1 MTDERTLNDAEIV
14 AEWAERIRQQMG
26 RYLDFDDP
34 VTGAVIVNNFDW
46 TSGLSTI
53 EFLRDV
59 GKHFS
64 VNRMLDREAVA
75 ARLAGPGISY
85 TEFSYQ
91 LLQSYDYL
99 ELFGRRGC
107 TLQTGGSDQWGNITA
122 GVDLI
127 RRVTGERVHALTTKL
142 FTKSDGTKFGKTEEG
157 TVWLD
162 PQIMSPYAFYQ
173 FWINADDGDVPGLLR
188 MFTFLSR
195 EEIGEIEKEIGERP
209 ALRAGQRRLAREL
222 TSLVHDEVQTRR
234 VEAASEALFGK
245 GELSDLDAATLDA
258 ALAEVPH
265 VKVSAEG
272 DLPTIVDLLVAAEL
286 SPSKSAARRAVS
298 EGGAYV
304 NNQRI
309 DDPDRAISAEDL
321 VHGRWA
327 VLRRGKRS
335 LAGVEVV

>member
-1 MTDERTLNDAEIV
+1 
-14 AEWAERIRQQMG
+14 
-26 RYLDFDDP
+26 
-34 VTGAVIVNNFDW
+34 
-46 TSGLSTI
+46 
-53 EFLRDV
+53 
-59 GKHFS
+59 
-64 VNRMLDREAVA
+64 
-75 ARLAGPGISY
+75 
-85 TEFSYQ
+85 
-91 LLQSYDYL
+91 
-99 ELFGRRGC
+99 
-107 TLQTGGSDQWGNITA
+107 
-122 GVDLI
+122 
-127 RRVTGERVHALTTKL
+127 
-142 FTKSDGTKFGKTEEG
+142 
-157 TVWLD
+157 
-162 PQIMSPYAFYQ
+162 
-173 FWINADDGDVPGLLR
+173 
-188 MFTFLSR
+188 
-195 EEIGEIEKEIGERP
+195 
-209 ALRAGQRRLAREL
+209 
-222 TSLVHDEVQTRR
+222 